1 MSENYIVSARKYR
14 PDTFASMVGQEAMSN
29 TLKAAILSD
38 KVAHA
43 YLFCGPRGVGKT
55 TAARVLAKTI
65 NCSNLSSEGEACGQC
80 ESCRAFS
87 EQRSFNIF
95 ELDAASN
102 NGVDD
107 IRALIEQVNMPPVL
121 GHYKVYIIDE
131 VHMLSSAA
139 FNAFLKTLEEPP
151 SYAIFILASTEKHKI
166 LPTILSRCQI
176 YDFKRITIN
185 DIIRHLSYVAKS
197 EGITAEE
204 QALALIAEKADGGM
218 RDALSMF
225 DRISSYSAGHISYQ
239 GTLESLN
246 ILDHTYYIKLLEAC
260 FARSYRDLLLLLD
273 ELLRKGF
280 DGQIILSGYASF
292 LRDLLLALD
301 PATLCLLNKPQAAL
315 ETYNQL
321 AIRCTYSQIYNALR
335 TLNQSDLQYR
345 SASNKRLLLELT
357 FMNLMSVFQPDPLP
371 EPPAPN
377 NPPRGSGGSEQ
388 PSTVTSSSGMNAQ
401 VISLP
406 SQSEKAVITL
416 PSPTPLTPLKNAN
429 LEVKEETI
437 ERKRL
442 GGLRAKSRNLETTTQ
457 TQSKSDSLYIEDAN
471 STTSSILSLEEV
483 WKEFATNILPEQE
496 IIRKQIL
503 LSESPKFISETEI
516 ELALPNSSA
525 VLEPAMQLHDQLEDY
540 LSQRLNIPSLRLNIR
555 GKRSDEESSKP
566 KTREE
571 QYKHLLAQYP
581 AINALISRL
590 NLRQI

>member
-406 SQSEKAVITL
+406 SQSEKAVITP

-442 GGLRAKSRNLETTTQ
+442 GGLRAKSRNLEATTQ

>member
-335 TLNQSDLQYR
+335 SLNQSDLQYR

-357 FMNLMSVFQPDPLP
+357 FMNLMSVFQSDPKP

-377 NPPRGSGGSEQ
+377 NPPRGSGASEQ
-388 PSTVTSSSGMNAQ
+388 PPTVTSSSGMNAQ

-406 SQSEKAVITL
+406 SQSEKAVITP
-416 PSPTPLTPLKNAN
+416 PSPTPLTPLKNVN

-442 GGLRAKSRNLETTTQ
+442 GGLRAKSRNLEATTQ

-483 WKEFATNILPEQE
+483 WKEFATNILPDQE
-496 IIRKQIL
+496 IIRKKIL

>member
-406 SQSEKAVITL
+406 SQSEKAVITP